1 MALQLARYEKAMGT
15 QIALF
20 DGLISTENGEP
31 VEVVIVGGTTHYVV
45 PDAGFM
51 RHIDSVLIDKQVLQL
66 LRDQLEPHRDRA
78 VEEALK
84 MIGRDDLFTKA
95 MIDASLNNMEQLLD
109 QGIPEE
115 MRAWLGM
122 MGFRVIVN
130 YRGDVVEVEQPG
142 QIDPDE

>member
-1 MALQLARYEKAMGT
+1 MGT
-15 QIALF
+15 RFALF

-31 VEVVIVGGTTHYVV
+31 VEVVAVGGATHYVV

-51 RHIDSVLIDKQVLQL
+51 RHIDSELIDKQVLQF

-130 YRGDVVEVEQPG
+130 YRGDVVRVEQPG

>member
-1 MALQLARYEKAMGT
+1 MGLKVARHRMAMGN
-15 QIALF
+15 QFALF
-20 DGLISTENGEP
+20 DGLISTEHGEP
-31 VEVVIVGGTTHYVV
+31 VETAVVGGITHYVV

-51 RHIDSVLIDKQVLQL
+51 RHIDSKHIDQQVLQF

-130 YRGDVVEVEQPG
+130 YRGDVMRVEQPG
-142 QIDPDE
+142 QTDLNE

>member
-1 MALQLARYEKAMGT
+1 MVNQF
-15 QIALF
+15 ALF
-20 DGLISTENGEP
+20 SGLISTENGEP
-31 VEVVIVGGTTHYVV
+31 VETVVVGETAHYVV

-51 RHIDSVLIDKQVLQL
+51 RHIDSKVIDLQVLQFL
-66 LRDQLEPHRDRA
+66 HDQLEPHRDRA

-95 MIDASLNNMEQLLD
+95 MIDASLNNMEQLLER
-109 QGIPEE
+109 GIPEE

-130 YRGDVVEVEQPG
+130 YRGDVVRVEQPG